1 MELKNQELDNKIA
14 NFHKAKCEEA
24 RDTLAAH
31 IIDLAISICTN
42 TSNLHFS
49 DSSLLILQYSYDQ
62 THLQIHFEGNQIC
75 FSLKHDIT
83 FQPGEV
89 KTLQLNF
96 ITNSQILPELA
107 SDLDEHLALAPTV
120 EFIPQ
125 LSIGEI
131 GIANCSKNIFELHSA
146 VHILSLTFV
155 TDRLKGS

>member
-1 MELKNQELDNKIA
+1 MELKNKELDNNITD
-14 NFHKAKCEEA
+14 FHKAKCEEA

-107 SDLDEHLALAPTV
+107 SD
-120 EFIPQ
+120 
-125 LSIGEI
+125 
-131 GIANCSKNIFELHSA
+131 
-146 VHILSLTFV
+146 
-155 TDRLKGS
+155 